1 MELHLQVKAARK
13 QAGLS
18 QEQLAQTA
26 QVGRRDISR
35 FERGENVTMKTFLRI
50 VGALPNL
57 TELKIGSLN
66 MTKDGAAPE
75 AGGGDVLRR
84 QAMAILQNLSDSNP
98 LPPETPPR
106 AEGGSQ
112 RELSLMRTLL
122 KLLLE
127 ITGGENAP

>member
-1 MELHLQVKAARK
+1 
-13 QAGLS
+13 
-18 QEQLAQTA
+18 
-26 QVGRRDISR
+26 
-35 FERGENVTMKTFLRI
+35 MKTFLRI

-66 MTKDGAAPE
+66 MTKDGAALE
-75 AGGGDVLRR
+75 AADGGDLLRR
-84 QAMAILQNLSDSNP
+84 QAMAIVQNLSDSSP
-98 LPPETPPR
+98 APPETPAR

-112 RELSLMRTLL
+112 RELALVRTLL